1 MRLVR
6 LASFPSPL
14 LPNGNESSSARAVC
28 MPCATKEGTCPFQ
41 LIVTLT
47 TAVRASPMEE
57 EAALPARPEAE
68 VVASG
73 ASHKNNHARNRR
85 ISVVAASYTHSD
97 PEVAATQR
105 AQLSAIQSRSS
116 SFRGFSEDHLDML
129 FPLLTIIEVR
139 VARVHPPKKTHG

>member
-1 MRLVR
+1 MCHEGGDLSVSVR
-6 LASFPSPL
+6 H
-14 LPNGNESSSARAVC
+14 
-28 MPCATKEGTCPFQ
+28 
-41 LIVTLT
+41 T

-57 EAALPARPEAE
+57 DAALPARPEAE
-68 VVASG
+68 VVAGG

-139 VARVHPPKKTHG
+139 AARSTHLKTLMASGCRAHIVCRAWLRSSLRAT

>member
-1 MRLVR
+1 MSVSVR
-6 LASFPSPL
+6 H
-14 LPNGNESSSARAVC
+14 
-28 MPCATKEGTCPFQ
+28 
-41 LIVTLT
+41 T

-57 EAALPARPEAE
+57 DAALPARPEAE
-68 VVASG
+68 VVAGG

-139 VARVHPPKKTHG
+139 VARVHPPKNPHG

>member
-1 MRLVR
+1 MPRHRVC
-6 LASFPSPL
+6 SFCRFQFVTFHEDGCLCL
-14 LPNGNESSSARAVC
+14 L
-28 MPCATKEGTCPFQ
+28 
-41 LIVTLT
+41 
-47 TAVRASPMEE
+47 PMEE
-57 EAALPARPEAE
+57 DAALSARPEVESSAG
-68 VVASG
+68 G
-73 ASHKNNHARNRR
+73 ASHHVRNRR

-139 VARVHPPKKTHG
+139 VALVHTPAPSRLAEAEPTSCTLRGCAVL